1 MKPTETDELREHVE
15 ESLGDHRDLLQL
27 LADLDTDLSEDA
39 QRALEILEES
49 GQS

>member
-1 MKPTETDELREHVE
+1 MTTADTDELRDHVE
-15 ESLGDHRDLLQL
+15 ESLGDHRDLLEL

-39 QRALEILEES
+39 QRALEILEDG